1 MNKLNMI
8 SPFNTMSYGYVG
20 CFLFEE
26 LSKLIDVKPNCISQ
40 FSAEPRFNYIKPK
53 VESFRKEFHH
63 DAPSL
68 KVWHQFDMTGFTGS
82 GPTIGF
88 PIFELNKFNEIEKH
102 NLQYPDHLIVCS
114 EWAKKVIIDQCSVS
128 EDTVHVVPLGV
139 DRGVFGDV
147 PANNDGPTRFVNY
160 GKWEIRKGHDVLIKA
175 FNDAFEPSDD
185 VELHM
190 FSENVFLRPH
200 QSNEWMNYYVNTKL
214 GNKIRFGKRVE
225 TQEQVYNIMKEMDCG
240 VFPARAE
247 GWNLELL
254 EMMSCG
260 KEVIATNVTGHTEFC
275 NNKNSM
281 LIDLPGLEPAYDGVF
296 FNGQG
301 DWHKIENENIDQISE
316 YMRAIHKKKQRGELN
331 KNEEG
336 IKTASDF
343 TWKESAQKLL
353 KVIKQAGS

>member
-1 MNKLNMI
+1 MNKLNLI
-8 SPFNTMSYGYVG
+8 APFNTMSYGYVG

-26 LSKLIDVKPNCISQ
+26 LNKIMDVRPNCISQ
-40 FSAEPRFNYIKPK
+40 FSAESRFEYIKPK
-53 VESFRKEFHH
+53 TDLFKKDFHH

-68 KVWHQFDMTGFTGS
+68 KVWHQFDMTGFTGKGS
-82 GPTIGF
+82 TVGF
-88 PIFELNKFNEIEKH
+88 PIFELNRFNKTEKH
-102 NLQYPDHLIVCS
+102 NLEYPDYLMVCS
-114 EWAKKVIIDQCSVS
+114 EWAKRVVLDQCSVS
-128 EDTVHVVPLGV
+128 EDCVHVVPLGV
-139 DRGVFGDV
+139 DRGIFRDV
-147 PANNDGPTRFVNY
+147 PVNNEGPTKFVNY

-175 FNDAFEPSDD
+175 FNDAFEPSDN

-200 QSNEWMNYYVNTKL
+200 QQQEWVSYYLNTKL
-214 GNKIRFGKRVE
+214 GNKIRFGKRVG
-225 TQEQVYNIMKEMDCG
+225 TQEQVYNLMKDMDCG

-336 IKTASDF
+336 IKTAEQF
-343 TWKESAQKLL
+343 TWTKSAQKVAKALET
-353 KVIKQAGS
+353 IY

>member
-1 MNKLNMI
+1 MNKLNLI
-8 SPFNTMSYGYVG
+8 APFNTLSYGYVG

-26 LSKLIDVKPNCISQ
+26 LNKIMDVRPNCISQ
-40 FSAEPRFNYIKPK
+40 FSAEPRFGYIKPK
-53 VESFRKEFHH
+53 TDDFRNNFHH
-63 DAPSL
+63 NSPSL

-88 PIFELNKFNEIEKH
+88 PIFELNKFNKTEKH
-102 NLQYPDHLIVCS
+102 NLEYPDHLIVCS
-114 EWAKKVIIDQCSVS
+114 EWAKRVVLDQCSVS
-128 EDTVHVVPLGV
+128 EDCVHIVPLGV
-139 DRGVFGDV
+139 DSKVFRNV

-160 GKWEIRKGHDVLIKA
+160 GKWEVRKGHDVLIKA
-175 FNDAFEPSDD
+175 FNDAFSPSDN

-200 QSNEWMNYYVNTKL
+200 QRQEWLSYYLNTKL
-214 GNKIRFGKRVE
+214 GNKIHFGKRVE
-225 TQEQVYNIMKEMDCG
+225 TQEQVYNLMKDMDCG

-260 KEVIATNVTGHTEFC
+260 KNVIATNVTGHTEFC

-281 LIDLPGLEPAYDGVF
+281 LIDLPELETAYDGVF

-301 DWHKIENENIDQISE
+301 DWHKIEDKHIDQISKH
-316 YMRAIHKKKQRGELN
+316 MKTVHIAKQSKRL
-331 KNEEG
+331 KQNEEG
-336 IKTASDF
+336 IKTAKEF
-343 TWKESAQKLL
+343 TWAKSAEKIV
-353 KVIKQAGS
+353 KVLEKIL